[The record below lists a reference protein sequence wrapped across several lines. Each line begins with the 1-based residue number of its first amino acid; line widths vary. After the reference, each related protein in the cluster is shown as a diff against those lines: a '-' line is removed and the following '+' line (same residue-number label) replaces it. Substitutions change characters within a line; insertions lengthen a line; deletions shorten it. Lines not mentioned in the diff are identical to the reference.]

1 MGLLGK
7 QLKGGR
13 RSRSSGSRSSRSRS
27 RGSSGSSG
35 SGRRGSSGSSGSRS
49 QTSDR
54 YVQMAIQ
61 AAIRA
66 AEREAINDAEREA
79 PTTPAESISR
89 LRRIY
94 NDLLQQDSNR
104 AGARRMTR
112 LCSTERAEVLRLKIN
127 IRAHGTTQQKRQLR
141 IILQNLK
148 DLCPPNT
155 IFQTANRERERF

>member
-1 MGLLGK
+1 MTLKRGNRTKSKVTRK

-35 SGRRGSSGSSGSRS
+35 SRS

-54 YVQMAIQ
+54 YVQMAIR

-79 PTTPAESISR
+79 PTTSRENISR

-94 NDLLQQDSNR
+94 NDLLEQDNNHASEDSMDESCRYN
-104 AGARRMTR
+104 
-112 LCSTERAEVLRLKIN
+112 RAEVLQLKRN
-127 IRAHGTTQQKRQLR
+127 ILSHGTQQEKRQLR
-141 IILQNLK
+141 IILQDLK
-148 DLCPPNT
+148 YLCPPDT
-155 IFQTANRERERF
+155 IFQRANRERERF